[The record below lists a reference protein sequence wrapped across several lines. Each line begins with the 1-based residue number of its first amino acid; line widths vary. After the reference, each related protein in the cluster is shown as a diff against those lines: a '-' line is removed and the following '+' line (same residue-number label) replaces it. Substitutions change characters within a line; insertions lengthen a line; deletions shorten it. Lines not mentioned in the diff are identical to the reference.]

1 MLMYYESLH
10 NHHGDDDMKDRE
22 LRIQSSTL
30 SSLVYYSAMNFSS
43 KSMIYQS
50 FMDDEKRAVI
60 SRWRLS
66 NHRLKIET
74 LRYHRPL
81 IQRKDRLC
89 DVCGVLDDEAHAVY
103 ECIRYNNIREKYVA
117 LLTKLDSI
125 QKFLNPVVEDMLR
138 VASFL
143 MEVEKILK

>member
-1 MLMYYESLH
+1 
-10 NHHGDDDMKDRE
+10 
-22 LRIQSSTL
+22 
-30 SSLVYYSAMNFSS
+30 
-43 KSMIYQS
+43 
-50 FMDDEKRAVI
+50 MDDEKRAVI

-89 DVCGVLDDEAHAVY
+89 DVCGVLDDEAHAIY
-103 ECIRYNNIREKYVA
+103 ECIRYNNIRENYVA

-125 QKFLNPVVEDMLR
+125 QKFLNPVVEDMVR